1 VRLAVALGGLAL
13 ASCAPAGALP
23 ADAGATFD
31 PAAFFL
37 GRSQGEGSLRKLV
50 GGTERITVESV
61 GRRTRDGTLVLD
73 QSIKV
78 GAKPP
83 STRRW
88 VMRQLGGGRFT
99 GSLSDATG
107 PVSIEVAGP
116 RATIRYRMKNGLDVA
131 QQLALQPGGRVV
143 LNRLTV
149 TKFGIRVATLDE
161 TIRKL
166 D

>member
-1 VRLAVALGGLAL
+1 MKLAAPLAALAL
-13 ASCAPAGALP
+13 AACAPASALP
-23 ADAGATFD
+23 ADASARFD

-50 GGTERITVESV
+50 GSASRISVDSV
-61 GRRTRDGTLVLD
+61 GRRMADGSLVLD
-73 QSIKV
+73 QAIRD
-78 GAKPP
+78 GARPAR
-83 STRRW
+83 TRRW
-88 VMRQLGGGRFT
+88 VMRPLGGGRFT
-99 GSLSDATG
+99 GSLTDAAG
-107 PVSIEVAGP
+107 PVAITVAGP
-116 RATIRYRMKNGLDVA
+116 RASIRYRMKNGLDVA
-131 QQLALQPGGRVV
+131 QQLALQPGGRIL